1 MKNRLLAMLFM
12 LGFAGSAWAGS
23 CPELMAEIDEI
34 LEGEDTISHLEADVL
49 AEARALRDMGSAL
62 HNAGDHDE
70 AEDKL
75 ERSLKLLG
83 GQGDDDVE
91 VD

>member
-1 MKNRLLAMLFM
+1 MKNRLLAVLFV
-12 LGFAGSAWAGS
+12 LGFAGSAWAGT
-23 CPELMAEIDEI
+23 CPELIEEIDEI
-34 LEGEDTISHLEADVL
+34 LEGEGTTSHLEADVV

-70 AEDKL
+70 AEEKL

-83 GQGDDDVE
+83 GQGDDDIE
-91 VD
+91 AD